1 MEKSYKALRD
11 KGTDL
16 DNCENWQIKD
26 FFEVSPCHIPTA
38 RTTLITDPLPACW
51 IEGIVG
57 FRP

>member
-26 FFEVSPCHIPTA
+26 FFEVSPCHTPQRIP
-38 RTTLITDPLPACW
+38 LITCLDPACW
-51 IEGIVG
+51 IEGLVG
-57 FRP
+57 I